1 VPLRKIFCAF
11 ALAAFPS
18 FAFAASTYPVQWFVK
33 SVTGKSITSPAAEL
47 CAPFGKDR
55 AFTFPEKVFN
65 PNDKTCDPYLE
76 EKHDARFKDWD
87 ACVYA
92 QGGKRIAVSSCVEL
106 IKEKQRGNF
115 PDGGNPEGKRFN
127 SLLANCFV
135 YQALST
141 AKTAKVSYLRPFVLN
156 DKTVES
162 FPALMGS
169 IENDDDVAMAKKA
182 KTLGRYEKGKTTPV
196 SRLKA
201 KYIEKDEDTRQ
212 SSFEIDYEVAA
223 FGDFNGDGIE
233 DALVRSDE
241 TSFEGTWG
249 TSNLFLITRLKPHGN
264 LVLLKRF

>member
-1 VPLRKIFCAF
+1 VYLRKIFCAI
-11 ALAAFPS
+11 ALVAFPP
-18 FAFAASTYPVQWFVK
+18 FAFAASAYPVQWFVK
-33 SVTGKSITSPAAEL
+33 SVTGKSITSPAAEMS
-47 CAPFGKDR
+47 APFGKDR

-65 PNDKTCDPYLE
+65 SNDKTCDPYLE

-87 ACVYA
+87 ACVFA

-127 SLLANCFV
+127 SMLANCYA

-141 AKTAKVSYLRPFVLN
+141 AKASKVSYLRPFVLN
-156 DKTVES
+156 DKTVKS

-169 IENDDDVAMAKKA
+169 IENDDDVAIAKKA
-182 KTLGRYEKGKTTPV
+182 KTLGRYEKGETTAI

-201 KYIEKDEDTRQ
+201 KYIEKDEDTHQ
-212 SSFEIDYEVAA
+212 PSFEIDYEVVA

-241 TSFEGTWG
+241 TSFGGTWG
-249 TSNLFLITRLKPHGN
+249 MSNLFLITRLKKNGN
-264 LVLLKRF
+264 FILLKQY